1 MSNLTLNSTANLTKS
16 PRLRRK
22 GLAVLLLATGAAV
35 VFLPARR
42 ANAFLFDIVLDP
54 IALVENVL
62 KVVDLG
68 EQIDAVVQEVEDQ
81 VKQLEHLNLSSV
93 PNIAGIIALSRTDWR
108 ANGRGIWNVRATPRR
123 ARKCPGV
130 SERSLPSRI
139 TWPESAL

>member
-1 MSNLTLNSTANLTKS
+1 MSNLALNSMASPTKS

-22 GLAVLLLATGAAV
+22 GLAVVLLATGAAV

-68 EQIDAVVQEVEDQ
+68 EQIDAVVQQVENQ
-81 VKQLEHLNLSSV
+81 VKELAHLNLSV
-93 PNIAGIIALSRTDWR
+93 APNIAGIVSGVEGELESSLYSTSSPASQLDTRYPADMTS
-108 ANGRGIWNVRATPRR
+108 ATW
-123 ARKCPGV
+123 AQYQ
-130 SERSLPSRI
+130 S
-139 TWPESAL
+139 

>member
-1 MSNLTLNSTANLTKS
+1 MSNLTLNSTANLTKP

-68 EQIDAVVQEVEDQ
+68 EQIDAVVQQVENQ
-81 VKQLEHLNLSSV
+81 VKELAASQPEQCSEHCRNRFRCRRAIRVQSLRHTKSRRPTQHALSSGYEQRDVGAV
-93 PNIAGIIALSRTDWR
+93 PVG
-108 ANGRGIWNVRATPRR
+108 
-123 ARKCPGV
+123 
-130 SERSLPSRI
+130 
-139 TWPESAL
+139 

>member
-1 MSNLTLNSTANLTKS
+1 MSNLTLDSMASPTKS

-68 EQIDAVVQEVEDQ
+68 EQIDADRPSTWI
-81 VKQLEHLNLSSV
+81 H
-93 PNIAGIIALSRTDWR
+93 PTGTAPTSRCSYPLD
-108 ANGRGIWNVRATPRR
+108 
-123 ARKCPGV
+123 
-130 SERSLPSRI
+130 
-139 TWPESAL
+139 SAC

>member
-1 MSNLTLNSTANLTKS
+1 
-16 PRLRRK
+16 
-22 GLAVLLLATGAAV
+22 LAVLLLATGAAV

-93 PNIAGIIALSRTDWR
+93 PNIAGIVSGVEGQLESSLYDTPNPSGQLNTRYPADMSD
-108 ANGRGIWNVRATPRR
+108 ATWGQFQSDESTWTEDQRQ
-123 ARKCPGV
+123 
-130 SERSLPSRI
+130 SLTENRQI
-139 TWPESAL
+139 QNQV

>member
-1 MSNLTLNSTANLTKS
+1 MSNLTLDSMASPTKS

-68 EQIDAVVQEVEDQ
+68 EQIDAVVQQVENQ
-81 VKQLEHLNLSSV
+81 VKELAHLNLSNV
-93 PNIAGIIALSRTDWR
+93 PNIAGVVSGVEGQLESSLYLSL
-108 ANGRGIWNVRATPRR
+108 IH
-123 ARKCPGV
+123 
-130 SERSLPSRI
+130 I
-139 TWPESAL
+139 